1 MDAVALVERGV
12 AAHAI
17 EEEGDE
23 GGLVLCCQLGE
34 DLMERV
40 CVGGAHA
47 WGDVHA
53 GEDDLA
59 GRVTAANGVD
69 DGLEVIAGAVNG
81 DTAEAVVGA
90 KLEDEDVSGLAQGP
104 VDSAFSVGG
113 CFAAD
118 AGVNDLIGQAEGVEA
133 ATDESGE
140 SLIGVEAVT
149 CGEAVTKEDDGFSV
163 VGGGSRARV
172 CGRGMGAVG

>member
-1 MDAVALVERGV
+1 VDTIDLVEGGV
-12 AAHAI
+12 AAYAI

-47 WGDVHA
+47 WGNVHS

-59 GRVTAANGVD
+59 RRVMAANGVD

-90 KLEDEDVSGLAQGP
+90 KLKDEDVSGLAQGP
-104 VDSAFSVGG
+104 VDSASSVGG
-113 CFAAD
+113 CFTAD

-133 ATDESGE
+133 ATD
-140 SLIGVEAVT
+140 
-149 CGEAVTKEDDGFSV
+149 
-163 VGGGSRARV
+163 
-172 CGRGMGAVG
+172 